1 MLKFNK
7 FFNIFFEK
15 ELKMQNVRYFD
26 FKSLNGFINKQFLIK
41 KKKKIKRF
49 QRKKELFKYFFL
61 KLLISLKKKN
71 LTSNLFIFFLSM
83 FLILN

>member
-41 KKKKIKRF
+41 KKKKLNVF
-49 QRKKELFKYFFL
+49 NE
-61 KLLISLKKKN
+61 KKN
-71 LTSNLFIFFLSM
+71 CLNIFF
-83 FLILN
+83 